1 MKENNQLEIMR
12 HSCSHLLAMAV
23 LKLFPKTK
31 LGIGPAI
38 ENGFYY
44 DFEFKKPIVEK
55 DLEKIEKEMKKI
67 KKENIKF
74 EKEEVTYKE
83 AKIIF
88 KNQPYKLELIED
100 LKKEKNNKF
109 SIYRGD
115 SFPDLCK
122 GPHLNNTLEIG
133 PFKLLSL
140 AGAYWRGS
148 EKNRM
153 LTRIYGTCFE
163 NKKKLDSYLKIA
175 EEIKKRDH
183 KKIGPLLE
191 LFFLHETAPGMP
203 YWLPKGLRILNELIN
218 FWREEH
224 DKRGYQ
230 EIRAP
235 LLNKKELYQ
244 TSGHWDH
251 YQEEIFITQT
261 KEEEFYGLKPMN
273 CPNAMIVFKQ
283 KIRSYKNLPLR
294 IANTDILHR
303 NERSGTLNGL
313 FRVREFSQDDAHI
326 FVTKEQIK
334 SEYKEILN
342 ITELFYSV
350 FNLDYSFRLGTRPEK
365 FLGDKNSWDKAE
377 KELKEILE
385 KSDKKYTILEGDG
398 AFYGPKIDILM
409 KDCLGREWQMG
420 TIQLDFQ
427 IPKRFKIKYINK
439 DGKEKTPVVIHRVI
453 YGSFE
458 RFMGILIEHYGG
470 SFPVWISPIQAIIIP
485 ITDKQDK
492 YTQEIEN
499 ELRKNKFKVE
509 IDKRSETA
517 GAKIR
522 DAEIQK
528 IPYMIIVGEKEVKSK
543 NVNIRARGGKII
555 GNMKLDKFISLLKED
570 IDKKR
575 QI

>member
-109 SIYRGD
+109 SIYKGD

-365 FLGDKNSWDKAE
+365 FLGDKKSWDKAE

>member
-44 DFEFKKPIVEK
+44 DFEFEKPIVEK
-55 DLEKIEKEMKKI
+55 DLEKIEKEMEKI

-74 EKEEVTYKE
+74 EKKEITYKE

-109 SIYRGD
+109 SIYKGD

-365 FLGDKNSWDKAE
+365 FLGDKKSWDKAE

>member
-74 EKEEVTYKE
+74 EKEEVTYKK

-365 FLGDKNSWDKAE
+365 FLGDKKSWDKAE

>member
-109 SIYRGD
+109 SIYKGD

>member
-44 DFEFKKPIVEK
+44 DFEFEKPIVEK
-55 DLEKIEKEMKKI
+55 DLEKIEKEMEKI

-74 EKEEVTYKE
+74 EKKEITYKE

-109 SIYRGD
+109 SIYKGD

-365 FLGDKNSWDKAE
+365 FLGDKKSWDKAE

-409 KDCLGREWQMG
+409 KDSLGREWQMG